1 MSRGVSLHE
10 GQLLAR
16 SLKVSKSTH
25 VVVASVAAAVAANA
39 AAAILMTGTVGQI
52 ALLALIFVTLAAGT
66 RAISSDIYVRSSQTI
81 ANLRSIGASSRSLSS
96 AVFLSVIGYGIAGSA
111 LGAGLGAA
119 LGVVLGGQGSVVS
132 LSIAVLGVILASS
145 AAAAAGVYAGGRRT
159 WSS

>member
-25 VVVASVAAAVAANA
+25 LVVASVAAAVAANA
-39 AAAILMTGTVGQI
+39 TAAILMTGTVGQI
-52 ALLALIFVTLAAGT
+52 VLLALIFVTLAAGT
-66 RAISSDIYVRSSQTI
+66 SAISSDIYVRSSQTI

-96 AVFLSVIGYGIAGSA
+96 AIFLSVIGYGIAGSA

-119 LGVVLGGQGSVVS
+119 LGVVLGGQGGIVS

-145 AAAAAGVYAGGRRT
+145 AAAAAGVYAGGRRV
-159 WSS
+159 WSN

>member
-25 VVVASVAAAVAANA
+25 IVVASVAAAVAANA

-66 RAISSDIYVRSSQTI
+66 SAISSDIYLRSSQTI
-81 ANLRSIGASSRSLSS
+81 ANLRSIGASNSSLSS
-96 AVFLSVIGYGIAGSA
+96 AVFFSVIGYGIAGSA

-119 LGVVLGGQGSVVS
+119 LGVVLGGQGGVVS

-145 AAAAAGVYAGGRRT
+145 AAAAAGVYAGGRRA
-159 WSS
+159 WSN

>member
-1 MSRGVSLHE
+1 MSRGASLHE

-25 VVVASVAAAVAANA
+25 LLVASVAAAVAANA

-66 RAISSDIYVRSSQTI
+66 TAISSDIYVRSSQTI

-96 AVFLSVIGYGIAGSA
+96 AVFFSVIGYGIAGSA

-119 LGVVLGGQGSVVS
+119 LGVTLGGQGGVVS

>member
-1 MSRGVSLHE
+1 MSRGVSLQQ

-25 VVVASVAAAVAANA
+25 LVVATVAAAVAANA
-39 AAAILMTGTVGQI
+39 AAAIQLIGITGQI

-66 RAISSDIYVRSSQTI
+66 SAISSDIYTRSSQTL
-81 ANLRSIGASSRSLSS
+81 ANLRSLGASSRSISS
-96 AVFLSVIGYGIAGSA
+96 AVFFSVIGYGIAGSA
-111 LGAGLGAA
+111 LGAGVGAA
-119 LGVVLGGQGSVVS
+119 LGIVLGGQGGAVSVMF
-132 LSIAVLGVILASS
+132 AVVGVILASS

>member
-25 VVVASVAAAVAANA
+25 LVVASVAAAVAANA

-52 ALLALIFVTLAAGT
+52 VLLALIFVTLAAGT
-66 RAISSDIYVRSSQTI
+66 SAISSDIYVRSSQTI

-96 AVFLSVIGYGIAGSA
+96 AIFLSVIGYGIAGSA

-119 LGVVLGGQGSVVS
+119 LGVVLGGQGGVVS

-145 AAAAAGVYAGGRRT
+145 AAAAAGVYAGGRRV
-159 WSS
+159 WSN